1 MAQLEFAE
9 LVLRFDAN
17 RQELR
22 SGLLEAQRDLRQF
35 SQSVDRELSLV
46 SQRFAAVGQVA
57 RRSLGVFGA
66 LSEVGTLVSGLRAIV
81 AEGANLQN
89 TADRI
94 GITAE
99 ALQRLQFAAEQ
110 SGGSARDI
118 ADALAILQQRIGLFA
133 SDGGGP
139 AAAAISEL
147 GLQIRDTNGNVKDA
161 ETLFLETSA
170 ALQGVDGQ
178 AERAAI
184 AVQLF
189 GETAGP
195 RLLVLLNSGVE
206 GIRSVAAEA
215 PILTDEMTRAA
226 QDIDAKFN
234 ALIDT
239 IGIRLKQA
247 VLTAA
252 AATNE
257 FFSGQSFRFGEDLEA
272 LRREIAEEQA
282 KLDAARAD
290 LDSAR
295 GRGQRRNA
303 NDRIRE
309 ANERLDELQAQ
320 DPIRFRDD
328 LRSRIAEVEQDLAL
342 PNRGG
347 QMAPRPGQL
356 ESLRERLQAIETLIE
371 LNERGSSSSSG
382 ASGQIN
388 GSSGSPRS
396 VRVAAL
402 DAEGE
407 AAFQALQRVDQL
419 REGLV
424 RQGEAISQSV
434 MSPMELY
441 IDRLTQAKTLLDGNF
456 ISQEVFNREVVAA
469 KDAWQSAGT
478 AAGSY
483 TSALSSVSGATD
495 QLGQGLTNLFS
506 IVTTGL
512 GNVIT
517 EGLSFRDA
525 LGSIAEQLFDLS
537 VSSSIDSLGGFFGDL
552 VGGIDFGG
560 LFGGLGGLF
569 GGGGSGP
576 GLPPGGTFTSGG
588 GFMLAAGGPARAGQP
603 YIVGE
608 RGPELFVPNM
618 NGMVVPNHK
627 LRGNGV
633 GGMSGGG
640 EGITNVFNIDARGS
654 QAGVET
660 KIRQELSRAVPS
672 IVNASVQATVERR
685 QRNPRL
691 FG

>member
-1 MAQLEFAE
+1 
-9 LVLRFDAN
+9 
-17 RQELR
+17 
-22 SGLLEAQRDLRQF
+22 
-35 SQSVDRELSLV
+35 
-46 SQRFAAVGQVA
+46 
-57 RRSLGVFGA
+57 
-66 LSEVGTLVSGLRAIV
+66 
-81 AEGANLQN
+81 
-89 TADRI
+89 
-94 GITAE
+94 
-99 ALQRLQFAAEQ
+99 
-110 SGGSARDI
+110 
-118 ADALAILQQRIGLFA
+118 
-133 SDGGGP
+133 
-139 AAAAISEL
+139 
-147 GLQIRDTNGNVKDA
+147 
-161 ETLFLETSA
+161 
-170 ALQGVDGQ
+170 
-178 AERAAI
+178 
-184 AVQLF
+184 
-189 GETAGP
+189 
-195 RLLVLLNSGVE
+195 
-206 GIRSVAAEA
+206 
-215 PILTDEMTRAA
+215 
-226 QDIDAKFN
+226 
-234 ALIDT
+234 
-239 IGIRLKQA
+239 
-247 VLTAA
+247 
-252 AATNE
+252 
-257 FFSGQSFRFGEDLEA
+257 
-272 LRREIAEEQA
+272 
-282 KLDAARAD
+282 
-290 LDSAR
+290 
-295 GRGQRRNA
+295 
-303 NDRIRE
+303 
-309 ANERLDELQAQ
+309 
-320 DPIRFRDD
+320 
-328 LRSRIAEVEQDLAL
+328 
-342 PNRGG
+342 
-347 QMAPRPGQL
+347 
-356 ESLRERLQAIETLIE
+356 
-371 LNERGSSSSSG
+371 
-382 ASGQIN
+382 
-388 GSSGSPRS
+388 
-396 VRVAAL
+396 
-402 DAEGE
+402 
-407 AAFQALQRVDQL
+407 
-419 REGLV
+419 
-424 RQGEAISQSV
+424 

>member
-147 GLQIRDTNGNVKDA
+147 GLQIRDTNGSVKDA
-161 ETLFLETSA
+161 ETLFLETAA

-215 PILTDEMTRAA
+215 PVLTDEMTRAA

-282 KLDAARAD
+282 KLDTARAD
-290 LDSAR
+290 YEAAR
-295 GRGQRRNA
+295 GNRSQRRDA

-309 ANERLDELQAQ
+309 ASERLEELQAQ

-328 LRSRIAEVEQDLAL
+328 LRSQIAEMEQGRDR

-371 LNERGSSSSSG
+371 LEERGSSSSSG

-441 IDRLTQAKTLLDGNF
+441 IDRLTLAKTLLDGNF

-495 QLGQGLTNLFS
+495 QLGQGD
-506 IVTTGL
+506 
-512 GNVIT
+512 
-517 EGLSFRDA
+517 RK
-525 LGSIAEQLFDLS
+525 S
-537 VSSSIDSLGGFFGDL
+537 V
-552 VGGIDFGG
+552 V
-560 LFGGLGGLF
+560 
-569 GGGGSGP
+569 
-576 GLPPGGTFTSGG
+576 
-588 GFMLAAGGPARAGQP
+588 
-603 YIVGE
+603 
-608 RGPELFVPNM
+608 
-618 NGMVVPNHK
+618 
-627 LRGNGV
+627 
-633 GGMSGGG
+633 
-640 EGITNVFNIDARGS
+640 
-654 QAGVET
+654 
-660 KIRQELSRAVPS
+660 
-672 IVNASVQATVERR
+672 
-685 QRNPRL
+685 
-691 FG
+691 